1 MPFMLAKVGID
12 SRNITA
18 RARGPAK
25 QILINQRVPWANK
38 SCQWKFKLTRKKRQ
52 GRPRGKK
59 RAREFERH
67 VAWRA
72 RLLGLRAS
80 NQDFTWALVLEKKKN
95 KTDASLTKY
104 LYVFSLFYKLLFNV
118 TKQKR
123 KIKPFIC
130 IFVDTEQG
138 KQYENGTNS
147 ECKFSEIKTGKECVS
162 FYYVY
167 FLSWKYVK

>member
-1 MPFMLAKVGID
+1 MSSSF
-12 SRNITA
+12 REEE
-18 RARGPAK
+18 K
-25 QILINQRVPWANK
+25 QNGR
-38 SCQWKFKLTRKKRQ
+38 KFNDR
-52 GRPRGKK
+52 
-59 RAREFERH
+59 
-67 VAWRA
+67 
-72 RLLGLRAS
+72 
-80 NQDFTWALVLEKKKN
+80 
-95 KTDASLTKY
+95 KY
-104 LYVFSLFYKLLFNV
+104 LFVFSLFYKLLFNV

-167 FLSWKYVK
+167 FLS